1 MKDAGWKPALRKGH
15 DIPAAARNLRYR
27 APKNKK
33 PRPKSGRTFLRETL
47 YYNRNAAVKPK
58 VSKSTDFCKP
68 LRGKE
73 ISECGKRER
82 RVASRK
88 KT

>member
-47 YYNRNAAVKPK
+47 YYNRNAAVKLK

-68 LRGKE
+68 LRGKKIRE
-73 ISECGKRER
+73 PRKRER
-82 RVASRK
+82 RAASRK

>member
-1 MKDAGWKPALRKGH
+1 MKNAGWEPALRNGR

-33 PRPKSGRTFLRETL
+33 PRPKSGRTFLRESF
-47 YYNRNAAVKPK
+47 YYNGNAAVKPK

-68 LRGKE
+68 SRGKE
-73 ISECGKRER
+73 IRQ
-82 RVASRK
+82 
-88 KT
+88 